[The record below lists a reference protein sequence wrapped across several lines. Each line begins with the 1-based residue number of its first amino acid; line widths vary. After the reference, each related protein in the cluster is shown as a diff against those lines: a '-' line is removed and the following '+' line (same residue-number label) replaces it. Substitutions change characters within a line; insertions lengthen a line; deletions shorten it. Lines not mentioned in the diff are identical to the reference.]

1 MSKPMREL
9 NPKLKPGD
17 RVMLI
22 AMEGENSVLPM
33 YKGTVKS
40 INPDPFEDS
49 EIIGVDWD
57 NGSNL
62 SLLSS
67 HDTWVKIEDNPEQ
80 IKESQEWEFVKS
92 NPEVIKFFDTTF
104 LNNYLKTLRKSSVV
118 NMMELGP
125 FLYSG
130 REWIDRYYGE
140 GQEDNESFQQV
151 LEMADEARDKM
162 IQGVMKYM
170 KSKGMEIEIDK
181 VNHLIKKFTDKI
193 KWFYISFF

>member
-62 SLLSS
+62 SLLSA
-67 HDTWVKIEDNPEQ
+67 HDTWVKIEDEPRQ
-80 IKESQEWEFVKS
+80 IKESEEWEFVKN
-92 NPEVIKFFDTTF
+92 NPDVIKFFDITF
-104 LNNYLKTLRKSSVV
+104 LNNYLRTLRESSVV
-118 NMMELGP
+118 NMFESTP

-130 REWIDRYYGE
+130 KDWIDRYYGE
-140 GQEDNESFQQV
+140 GREDDEDFQEV
-151 LEMADEARDKM
+151 LEMAEEARDKM
-162 IQGVMKYM
+162 VQGVLNYM
-170 KSKGMEIEIDK
+170 KSKGIEIELEK
-181 VNHLIKKFTDKI
+181 VNRLIQNFATKI
-193 KWFYISFF
+193 LKLYISFS